1 MAKNSIKSIDELATK
16 IESGSFPTTIP
27 TGIYSL
33 DSLLNGGIDLGS
45 KVQIVAE
52 SSTGKSTI
60 ALQICKNWCIRGR
73 NVFYIDSENSITKE
87 LLESTGCDFY
97 TEKQHGYGRLVIL
110 KKSSFNDVSEY
121 LDKAISLREFSLVVI
136 DSLAS
141 LVNDCY
147 VDIENEKK
155 DKVVKSL
162 TNNNTNYESRPIN
175 LFINK
180 YSALASRYKI
190 AFLFVNQ
197 YRNKVDPLKG
207 TVLKEYGNKIVRYN
221 SDIIIKIKKEKEMLW
236 ETENEIYSDKPFLEA
251 MPATHARLTFTVDK
265 SNKVITGTAI
275 ESYIKYGYGL
285 DANIESV
292 LKKIRDGDIIKSG
305 KYYTDENG
313 NTYDGFINLLNS
325 TVERKATDEEDE
337 SVFIDPDEDVS
348 VFIDPDD
355 EEYQ

>member
-16 IESGSFPTTIP
+16 IESGSFPTTIS

-33 DSLLNGGIDLGS
+33 DNLLNGGIDLGS

-60 ALQICKNWCIRGR
+60 ALQICKNWCLKGL

-87 LLESTGCDFY
+87 LLESTGCSEFI
-97 TEKQHGYGRLVIL
+97 KKSKNGRLVIL
-110 KKSSFNDVSEY
+110 KESSFNKVTEY
-121 LDKAISLREFSLVVI
+121 LDQAIELEEFSLVIV

-147 VDIENEKK
+147 VDLKNTK
-155 DKVVKSL
+155 DVKL
-162 TNNNTNYESRPIN
+162 VTNNNTNYESRPIN

-180 YSALASRYKI
+180 YSELAKSYKV
-190 AFLFVNQ
+190 AFLYINQ

-207 TVLKEYGNKIVRYN
+207 TILKEFGNKMVRYN
-221 SDIIIKIKKEKEMLW
+221 SDVIIKIKKEKDMLW
-236 ETENEIYSDKPFLEA
+236 ETEDEIYSDKPFLEA

-265 SNKVITGTAI
+265 SNKVITGTTI
-275 ESYIKYGYGL
+275 DSYIKYGYGL

-292 LKKIRDGDIIKSG
+292 LKKIRDGDVIKSG

-325 TVERKATDEEDE
+325 TVERKTAHEEDE

-348 VFIDPDD
+348 VFIYPDD